1 MAENDCITWETAF
14 NSWGS
19 TYESSL
25 KSNNLNLF
33 ETDCQ
38 NKSHF
43 CLLYV
48 HSACYGYGQS
58 DFLIFLLCHFLVFPS
73 GSPLS
78 VVIISAA
85 DGASS
90 RMQFVDYWPVP
101 ADGCQTFP
109 AADVH
114 LLVMCKSGA
123 IHTVTTGR
131 GTQPCTM
138 LLAERLPDWLTLL
151 LNCICKFCEQKHEH
165 IIDVFATGQKTVV
178 ISQLS

>member
-1 MAENDCITWETAF
+1 M
-14 NSWGS
+14 
-19 TYESSL
+19 
-25 KSNNLNLF
+25 
-33 ETDCQ
+33 TDCQ
-38 NKSHF
+38 AHSHF

-85 DGASS
+85 AGALS
-90 RMQFVDYWPVP
+90 RMQFVDYWP
-101 ADGCQTFP
+101 QTFP

-138 LLAERLPDWLTLL
+138 LLAERLPD
-151 LNCICKFCEQKHEH
+151 
-165 IIDVFATGQKTVV
+165 
-178 ISQLS
+178 